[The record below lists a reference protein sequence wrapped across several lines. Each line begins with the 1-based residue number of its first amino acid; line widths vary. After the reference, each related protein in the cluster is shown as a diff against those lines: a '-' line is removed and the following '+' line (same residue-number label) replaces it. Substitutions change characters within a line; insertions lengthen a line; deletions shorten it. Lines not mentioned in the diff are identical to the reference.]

1 VDVPMKHVA
10 QTFRAGHRIRLGLST
25 SYFPLAWPAPA
36 PVTMQVDTAKTTLT
50 LPLRD
55 DRPEPEPAF
64 AAPRAGQ
71 PLDVSFETPAE
82 AEWVLS
88 EDVDTGRLIIDVR
101 DHEGAAHITEHGIT
115 HSGEGVERYSILP
128 DDPLSAEGE
137 VTWTHEMR
145 RDDWHVR
152 TETTTR
158 LTSTETDFRIEARAR
173 AWEGSELVYEEVWD
187 EVVPRHLV

>member
-1 VDVPMKHVA
+1 
-10 QTFRAGHRIRLGLST
+10 
-25 SYFPLAWPAPA
+25 
-36 PVTMQVDTAKTTLT
+36 MQVDTARTKLS

-55 DRPEPEPAF
+55 DRPEAEPAF

-71 PLDVSFETPAE
+71 PLDQTFETRPQS
-82 AEWVLS
+82 EWVLS

-115 HSGEGVERYSILP
+115 HSAEGVERYTILP
-128 DDPLSAEGE
+128 DDPLSAEGL

-145 RDDWHVR
+145 RDDWEVR

-158 LTSTETDFRIEARAR
+158 LTATETDFCIEARLQ
-173 AWEGSELVYEEVWD
+173 AWEGSDLVFEETWD
-187 EVVPRHLV
+187 ETVPRRHV